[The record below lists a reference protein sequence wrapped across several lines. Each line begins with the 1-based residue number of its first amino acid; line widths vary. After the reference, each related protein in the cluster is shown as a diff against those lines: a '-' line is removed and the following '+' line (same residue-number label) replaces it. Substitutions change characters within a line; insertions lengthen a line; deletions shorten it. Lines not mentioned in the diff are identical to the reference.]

1 MANAVY
7 VALGVTRDGQREVLG
22 LWIAENEGAKFWLS
36 VMNELKNRGVQDIL
50 IAVVDG
56 LKGFPEAI
64 TAAFPEAMVQTC
76 PRHGLSDQWRSH
88 GSMHLV
94 RHSLNFC
101 SWKDRKAV
109 AADLRRIYSAPSTDM
124 AEAELDTF
132 EEKWAGKYA
141 SIAPA
146 WRRAWQEVIPFF
158 AFDPAIR
165 KIIYTTNAIESL
177 NRVIRKSIK
186 TRGSFPTDEAATKLI
201 YLAIR
206 KFEKDGRNV
215 REWFAARNQFAIM
228 FGERFDD

>member
-1 MANAVY
+1 
-7 VALGVTRDGQREVLG
+7 
-22 LWIAENEGAKFWLS
+22 
-36 VMNELKNRGVQDIL
+36 MNELKNRGLQDIL

-76 PRHGLSDQWRSH
+76 PRHGLSDRWRSH

-109 AADLRRIYSAPSTDM
+109 AADLRRIYGAATADM
-124 AEAELDTF
+124 ATAELDAF
-132 EEKWAGKYA
+132 EGKWAAKYA

-206 KFEKDGRNV
+206 SFEKDGRNV
-215 REWFAARNQFAIM
+215 REWFAAQNQFAIM
-228 FGERFDD
+228 FGERFAA